1 MTLVGAWPALLG
13 VSALSLPM
21 IEVVLPGLPQPC
33 TGQWVL
39 VVDVPVSFQ
48 DMSKHSLELLGIN
61 PDKNVEKGLVQQ

>member
-1 MTLVGAWPALLG
+1 MTLVGAWPALLRE
-13 VSALSLPM
+13 SSLALPM
-21 IEVVLPGLPQPC
+21 IDVVLPGLPQPC

-48 DMSKHSLELLGIN
+48 DISKHSLELLGIN

>member
-1 MTLVGAWPALLG
+1 
-13 VSALSLPM
+13 M

-48 DMSKHSLELLGIN
+48 DISKHSLELLGIN